1 MPENAGTNLADIVT
15 ENVEARAADGVMVPL
30 SIAYKRGLKRD
41 GSGLTLLEGYGASA
55 VIFGPWLGL
64 LNRSWLEHGG
74 IYALAHVRGGGEKG
88 NEWRRAGQIST
99 KPNSWKDFIAYAEYL
114 VQHKYASPAH
124 LAAWGGSAGGIT
136 VGRAIE
142 ERPDLFA
149 AAFEAAPVSDS
160 LRLELTPFGVSHTQE
175 FGSVKTEEGFRALYT
190 MSPYHHVESQKPY
203 PAVLISTGINDP
215 RVDLWG
221 PAKLAARLQAATSS
235 SKPILVRV
243 DYDAGHLIG
252 TANQFFQLVADGIS
266 FLFWQLGSP
275 DFQPAKSAMQTSA
288 SR

>member
-1 MPENAGTNLADIVT
+1 M
-15 ENVEARAADGVMVPL
+15 
-30 SIAYKRGLKRD
+30 
-41 GSGLTLLEGYGASA
+41 
-55 VIFGPWLGL
+55 
-64 LNRSWLEHGG
+64 
-74 IYALAHVRGGGEKG
+74 
-88 NEWRRAGQIST
+88 
-99 KPNSWKDFIAYAEYL
+99 
-114 VQHKYASPAH
+114 
-124 LAAWGGSAGGIT
+124 
-136 VGRAIE
+136 GRAIE

-149 AAFEAAPVSDS
+149 AAFKAAPVSDS
-160 LRLELTPFGVSHTQE
+160 LRLELIPFGMSHTEE
-175 FGSVKTEEGFRALYT
+175 FGSVKTEEGFRALYA

-203 PAVLISTGINDP
+203 PAVLISTGINDS
-215 RVDLWG
+215 RVDPWG

-243 DYDAGHLIG
+243 DYDAGHIIG